1 MWKYRLNK
9 SSPPPTKKRTDTDH
23 RINIFQIL
31 TWNIWQSSLYKL
43 NSIHSGVAYDAFL
56 LKMIFSLLFCTLGC
70 LPTLGKEI
78 TFLII
83 MNLLCYIR
91 VSYIFLLLLF
101 HRKKLCT
108 YVLNNAIERVNVKTK
123 F

>member
-1 MWKYRLNK
+1 MDYGCF
-9 SSPPPTKKRTDTDH
+9 RTDTDH

-43 NSIHSGVAYDAFL
+43 NSIHSGVVYDAFL

-108 YVLNNAIERVNVKTK
+108 YVLNNAIRPHVILLSWRL
-123 F
+123 